1 MPTMV
6 QVDVKQIIEGL
17 KGHNGIKQRKY
28 TFQETVVLEAEF
40 SSKSNKSMKGLSGMD
55 TPSKILRL
63 FEQLPPPIPRP
74 IKNSAC
80 VKQI

>member
-40 SSKSNKSMKGLSGMD
+40 SSKSNKSMKGFWVW
-55 TPSKILRL
+55 TH
-63 FEQLPPPIPRP
+63 PP
-74 IKNSAC
+74 KF
-80 VKQI
+80 